1 MIVPRT
7 HEDRTGTRFACLPD
21 SHGIFAD
28 QEAVA
33 CSMALVARHR
43 PEVLVLLGD
52 HVDFYALSRFD
63 KDPKRMLC
71 LQDDL
76 DAGHAFVKAARKA
89 APHAR
94 ILYLEGNHE
103 NRLQRW
109 LHAKGPEVSGLVERL
124 GKGRNGS
131 RRQLLSVP
139 YLLGLGDLG
148 VAWVSGGS
156 RDVGG
161 ITFKHGNLVR
171 SKAGATAMAEL
182 EREGTSGASG
192 HTHRIGHASKT
203 TRGGVFGWWECGCL
217 CDLKPDYMPGQI
229 PDWQHGCAYGSFAE
243 GSRGRFYMNVAHI
256 IRGKA
261 MYGDKVVYA

>member
-1 MIVPRT
+1 MGSRT
-7 HEDRTGTRFACLPD
+7 RKDRVGTRFGCLPD

-28 QEAVA
+28 PEAVA
-33 CSMALVARHR
+33 CSMALMARHR

-192 HTHRIGHASKT
+192 HTHRICHASKT

-229 PDWQHGCAYGSFAE
+229 PDWQHGVAYGSFAE

-261 MYGDKVVYA
+261 MYGDKVVSA